1 MKKNRTI
8 VAGRKP
14 TLETDSQLTERVC
27 ALLGEGLSIK
37 SSCNLCGVSER
48 AYHEWTRRGQAGEE
62 PYVTFFDAASRA
74 RDSWKFR
81 LLRRLNE
88 ADDTRVIMWTLERCF
103 PAEFCPKHEESQRGS
118 NGLLPP
124 SSPAPIINV
133 TIQRDK
139 ATDEARKRFGEPPPE
154 KRRCGVLGEGN
165 VPLNST

>member
-1 MKKNRTI
+1 MKKRGQKAALALRPELTAAI
-8 VAGRKP
+8 V
-14 TLETDSQLTERVC
+14 TLLS
-27 ALLGEGLSIK
+27 EGLSIK

-62 PYVTFFDAASRA
+62 PYAAFFDAASRA
-74 RDSWKFR
+74 RDSWKAR

-88 ADDTRVIMWTLERCF
+88 GDDWRAAAWLLERCF
-103 PAEFCPKHEESQRGS
+103 PAEFGPKHEEGQRGS

-139 ATDEARKRFGEPPPE
+139 ATDEARKRFGEPPPN
-154 KRRCGVLGEGN
+154 RRLCKVLPDVEGN
-165 VPLNST
+165 VN